1 MYFSCTHDNDVAMYI
16 VFALLNIKN
25 IVIQYGHI
33 VFYFAAKVRK
43 FLNFPVLSTAFPLLP
58 RLLLFLLE
66 KFVSK
71 SQFL

>member
-33 VFYFAAKVRK
+33 VFLFCHKIT
-43 FLNFPVLSTAFPLLP
+43 NFQRDSMSFPT
-58 RLLLFLLE
+58 
-66 KFVSK
+66 
-71 SQFL
+71 